1 MMLEILTNLIIA
13 VGAGTVVF
21 QLYLLVVV
29 IKERRAKKWTAS
41 KEKRLNDIVVSFRAL
56 ASILIFLSCIT
67 LIWRMIRNI

>member
-1 MMLEILTNLIIA
+1 MLEILTNLIIA
-13 VGAGTVVF
+13 VGAGAVVF

-29 IKERRAKKWTAS
+29 IKERRAKKWTVS

-56 ASILIFLSCIT
+56 ASILIFLACIT